1 MNKKIGILLSISLL
15 ATAATTATI
24 AAIAAKGKFKKQQ
37 ELKQNIEKSKA
48 ELNKAKSI
56 LEKLLKSD
64 YAKNVNKLEESKILD
79 NAKLNENSSLQEIK
93 NKTKQVKEAINS
105 LTQKI
110 LERKQNEQ
118 QNQNDKKTLDK
129 LRLDFANVKE
139 ELQALINSKDGKSV
153 DTTKAT
159 EVLKN
164 TKITNSSAAFQVLQ
178 AVQTIKKATKE
189 LQEAIKFKKQQEF
202 NEFNKIKQ
210 ELTDYIANDL
220 NDLKYKDIKAKAEKS
235 IEKVSDIN
243 INSSFISDI
252 QQATK
257 LLIDAKKQAI
267 SEVEKINK
275 SSELDKY
282 KIAKNKLELL
292 IKTEDAQMIKSA
304 NEKAKKIL
312 AENTTKDTTLSSEEF
327 KTRRINLENAL
338 DELKEAIKNEKNI
351 QKQEFEAKKQ
361 ELKTLLESEWS
372 KDIDKK
378 NETTVWNN
386 AKIDDSDSIKEIKE
400 ATKEVQGAIDSLI
413 QKMDEKNK
421 LNPLYAKEKF
431 EKIQKQL
438 QDLIN
443 SEDAKFIDT
452 NKASEKLKNTKI
464 TSTSSIDEINQAIKT
479 LKDAIVELKNAINGA
494 KEDSIKEFDK
504 VKKDLEVL
512 VGSEDAK
519 PIEKRT
525 EIGILANTYILERDT
540 IKQIKE
546 KTEAIKKAISS
557 LNKKIANVKAL
568 KNELQKFNDI
578 KAALE
583 QLIKTDD
590 AKEVGT
596 ENASKALNNNKVNE
610 NSTLEE
616 ITKATKAL
624 EDAKSK
630 LDQEIK
636 TKKETE
642 FNNLTVEKG
651 KLNELIAK
659 STDASAKAIEEAKK
673 VLTEVEKLNN
683 SSPINLLKNAV
694 IKTKDAIE
702 KLSNNVAQEKDK
714 KAKLAEFNS
723 IKTQLEELIAKD
735 DAIQAGVNEAKKA
748 LQDNKADENSTLEE
762 ITNATKALQEAKA
775 ALELK
780 ISKAQEKAKQEFDTK
795 KEQLKTLIGL
805 SDANNVDKSNELN
818 VLTNTSISKTDSIK
832 EIKQKTSTIEEAIK
846 TLNKKVQDKKNEK
859 IQEFEKAKES
869 LKKLVKEEDAKE
881 VGIDSANEA
890 LKTKVDEKLTIEE
903 IKNAILKISNEET
916 KLKSSIESAKQQAKE
931 TFNSKKQ
938 ELKSLLDSTT
948 SEVDKKAEEEKYNKT
963 TIDNDSTIK
972 QIKQKTSDIENAIS
986 TLKEKIAKA
995 KGDKAVELQKFNLV
1009 KQQLEELIAKED
1021 AKEVGTSKAE
1031 EALKVNVADENST
1044 LDAISKATK
1053 ALEDVKAE
1061 LTQNITDAKDNATK
1075 TFNDKKDE
1083 LKKLLESSDVKI
1095 VDNKKESDV
1104 LNGNSVD
1111 SNTPIKEIKAK
1122 TEKITEAINSLTT
1135 SINNKKDDEF
1145 NKYNAIKTSLENL
1158 IKEEDAVQVGIAD
1171 VQKTLSENDVDKT
1184 ATIEKIQHSTE
1195 ALTHVKEELQRLID
1209 NTKKQLTKEFENK
1222 KSELEKLI
1230 SLADANNVDKK
1241 DELSIFGN
1249 INITNSD
1256 SIKQIKEKITK
1267 IQNALKSLTDKISKQ
1282 KEQELEKYNTTKTA
1296 LEQLIKDEDAKEVDT
1311 TEATTALTK
1320 TKADKNSTLEEI
1332 ANATKALEDAKSK
1345 LDQEIKTKK
1354 EAEFNNLTNAKTELS
1369 NLITS
1374 SSNQAPDEAI
1384 SDAQKTLDEINKL
1397 NLTNVSTIKSMK
1409 DATQKIKDANEALK
1423 QAIEKL
1429 EAEKT
1434 EKLQKFNE
1442 AKNALENLVKEEDAI
1457 QTGVEAA
1464 KKALDDNNKINK
1476 NSTLE
1481 EITSATKAL
1490 EDAKSKLDQEI
1501 KAKKEAEFNN
1511 LTNAKTELSDLITK
1525 QAPAEAISNAKKVLE
1540 EINGLSLSNDS
1551 SIKSLKDATQKIKD
1565 AETQLTKEIEKL
1577 KAEKTEKLQKF
1588 NEAKTALENLVKEED
1603 AIQTGVEA
1611 AKKVLEDNNA
1621 NENSTLDEIT
1631 KATKALEDAKSKLDQ
1646 EIKTKKEAEFNNLT
1660 NAKTELSNLIA
1671 SNNKQAPADAI
1682 SAAQKTLDEI
1692 NKLNLTN
1699 VSTIKSLK
1707 DATQKIKDANEA
1719 LKQAIEKLEAEKTE
1733 KLQKFNEAK
1742 KALEDLIKDEDAK
1755 EVGTNDAQKLLEDN
1769 NKINKNSSIDEI
1781 TNATKALDEAKSKLG
1796 QKIKAKKQELMA
1808 SLKEKNEKLDTLL
1821 KTENLDD
1828 LMVISKRP
1836 DDLNADEIK
1845 NKLEKARKLSQEARD
1860 LSENSKITDINQKIQ
1875 KIDEF
1880 VGKLESWIKVMEE
1893 EKKPIAHRIKF
1904 RIENLKQI
1912 KANEFYSV
1920 FLDKFK
1926 RVLEKPIFNNPS
1938 WTKKLSD
1945 LKKADEDSDN
1955 LWKLCQLF
1963 SQYKNDTNLSPALQK
1978 KLAKEFEKILA
1989 KETIPSDSEITE
2001 LENKL
2006 KKIVEEDPTTEFS
2019 NLQNETK
2026 DTKKLIENLVPE
2038 SAKELD
2044 GFKKLQSWINNALKL
2059 IEEGYNSALQK
2070 EDLDALKVETSKI
2083 NNLNELIKLFYTYW
2097 KQFNYLISDK
2107 HDQREVFK
2115 RGIKDADEA
2124 INALGQINLNQDL
2137 GNDKLM
2143 KEKIKEIENEL
2154 ATAQSLTESHF
2165 KH

>member
-79 NAKLNENSSLQEIK
+79 NAKIDENSSLQDIK

-110 LERKQNEQ
+110 LERKQKEQ

-129 LRLDFANVKE
+129 LRLDFANAKE

-153 DTTKAT
+153 DTTKAA

-220 NDLKYKDIKAKAEKS
+220 KDLKYKDIKAKAEKS

-267 SEVEKINK
+267 SEAEKINK

-338 DELKEAIKNEKNI
+338 NELKEAIKNEKNI
-351 QKQEFEAKKQ
+351 QKQEFEVKKQ

-386 AKIDDSDSIKEIKE
+386 AKVDDSDSIKEIKE

-452 NKASEKLKNTKI
+452 NKASETLKNTKI

-494 KEDSIKEFDK
+494 KEDSIREFDK

-519 PIEKRT
+519 SIEKRT

-557 LNKKIANVKAL
+557 LNKKIEDVKAL

-636 TKKETE
+636 AKKETE

-659 STDASAKAIEEAKK
+659 STDASAKALEEAKK
-673 VLTEVEKLNN
+673 VLAEVEKLNN

-702 KLSNNVAQEKDK
+702 KLNNNVAQEKDK
-714 KAKLAEFNS
+714 KAKLVEFNS

-762 ITNATKALQEAKA
+762 ITKATKALQEAKA

-780 ISKAQEKAKQEFDTK
+780 ISKAQEKAKQEFETK
-795 KEQLKTLIGL
+795 KEQLKTLIGS
-805 SDANNVDKSNELN
+805 SDANNVDKDNELN

-869 LKKLVKEEDAKE
+869 LEKLVKEEDAKE

-916 KLKSSIESAKQQAKE
+916 KLKISIESAKHQAKE
-931 TFNSKKQ
+931 TFDSKKQ

-972 QIKQKTSDIENAIS
+972 QIKQKTSDIENAIT
-986 TLKEKIAKA
+986 TLKEKIAKV
-995 KGDKAVELQKFNLV
+995 KGDKAVELQKFDLV

-1031 EALKVNVADENST
+1031 EALKVNVVDKNST

-1053 ALEDVKAE
+1053 ALEDAKSE
-1061 LTQNITDAKDNATK
+1061 LTQNIIDTKNNATK

-1083 LKKLLESSDVKI
+1083 LKTLLNTSDAKS

-1104 LNGNSVD
+1104 LKDNSID

-1135 SINNKKDDEF
+1135 SIKNKKDEEF
-1145 NKYNAIKTSLENL
+1145 NKYNDIKTSLENL
-1158 IKEEDAVQVGIAD
+1158 IKEEDAVQVGIDD
-1171 VQKTLSENDVDKT
+1171 VQKTLSENNVDKT

-1195 ALTHVKEELQRLID
+1195 ALTHAKEELQKLID
-1209 NTKKQLTKEFENK
+1209 TTKKQLTSDFETK

-1230 SLADANNVDKK
+1230 SLPDANNVDKNN
-1241 DELSIFGN
+1241 ELSIFGN
-1249 INITNSD
+1249 TNITNSD

-1267 IQNALKSLTDKISKQ
+1267 IKDALESLTNKISKQ
-1282 KEQELEKYNTTKTA
+1282 KEQELEKYNTTKKA
-1296 LEQLIKDEDAKEVDT
+1296 LEDLIKDEDAKEVDT
-1311 TEATTALTK
+1311 TEATVALTK
-1320 TKADKNSTLEEI
+1320 NKADKNSTLEEI
-1332 ANATKALEDAKSK
+1332 TNATKALEDAKSK
-1345 LDQEIKTKK
+1345 LE
-1354 EAEFNNLTNAKTELS
+1354 
-1369 NLITS
+1369 
-1374 SSNQAPDEAI
+1374 
-1384 SDAQKTLDEINKL
+1384 QK
-1397 NLTNVSTIKSMK
+1397 
-1409 DATQKIKDANEALK
+1409 
-1423 QAIEKL
+1423 
-1429 EAEKT
+1429 
-1434 EKLQKFNE
+1434 
-1442 AKNALENLVKEEDAI
+1442 
-1457 QTGVEAA
+1457 
-1464 KKALDDNNKINK
+1464 
-1476 NSTLE
+1476 
-1481 EITSATKAL
+1481 
-1490 EDAKSKLDQEI
+1490 I
-1501 KAKKEAEFNN
+1501 KAKKEAEFN
-1511 LTNAKTELSDLITK
+1511 
-1525 QAPAEAISNAKKVLE
+1525 
-1540 EINGLSLSNDS
+1540 
-1551 SIKSLKDATQKIKD
+1551 
-1565 AETQLTKEIEKL
+1565 
-1577 KAEKTEKLQKF
+1577 
-1588 NEAKTALENLVKEED
+1588 
-1603 AIQTGVEA
+1603 
-1611 AKKVLEDNNA
+1611 
-1621 NENSTLDEIT
+1621 
-1631 KATKALEDAKSKLDQ
+1631 
-1646 EIKTKKEAEFNNLT
+1646 
-1660 NAKTELSNLIA
+1660 
-1671 SNNKQAPADAI
+1671 
-1682 SAAQKTLDEI
+1682 
-1692 NKLNLTN
+1692 
-1699 VSTIKSLK
+1699 
-1707 DATQKIKDANEA
+1707 
-1719 LKQAIEKLEAEKTE
+1719 
-1733 KLQKFNEAK
+1733 
-1742 KALEDLIKDEDAK
+1742 
-1755 EVGTNDAQKLLEDN
+1755 
-1769 NKINKNSSIDEI
+1769 
-1781 TNATKALDEAKSKLG
+1781 
-1796 QKIKAKKQELMA
+1796 
-1808 SLKEKNEKLDTLL
+1808 
-1821 KTENLDD
+1821 
-1828 LMVISKRP
+1828 
-1836 DDLNADEIK
+1836 
-1845 NKLEKARKLSQEARD
+1845 
-1860 LSENSKITDINQKIQ
+1860 
-1875 KIDEF
+1875 
-1880 VGKLESWIKVMEE
+1880 
-1893 EKKPIAHRIKF
+1893 
-1904 RIENLKQI
+1904 
-1912 KANEFYSV
+1912 
-1920 FLDKFK
+1920 
-1926 RVLEKPIFNNPS
+1926 
-1938 WTKKLSD
+1938 
-1945 LKKADEDSDN
+1945 
-1955 LWKLCQLF
+1955 
-1963 SQYKNDTNLSPALQK
+1963 
-1978 KLAKEFEKILA
+1978 
-1989 KETIPSDSEITE
+1989 
-2001 LENKL
+2001 
-2006 KKIVEEDPTTEFS
+2006 
-2019 NLQNETK
+2019 
-2026 DTKKLIENLVPE
+2026 
-2038 SAKELD
+2038 
-2044 GFKKLQSWINNALKL
+2044 
-2059 IEEGYNSALQK
+2059 
-2070 EDLDALKVETSKI
+2070 
-2083 NNLNELIKLFYTYW
+2083 
-2097 KQFNYLISDK
+2097 
-2107 HDQREVFK
+2107 
-2115 RGIKDADEA
+2115 
-2124 INALGQINLNQDL
+2124 
-2137 GNDKLM
+2137 
-2143 KEKIKEIENEL
+2143 
-2154 ATAQSLTESHF
+2154 
-2165 KH
+2165 

>member
-24 AAIAAKGKFKKQQ
+24 AAIAAKGEFKKQQ

-56 LEKLLKSD
+56 LDKLLKSD

-79 NAKLNENSSLQEIK
+79 NAKIDENSSLQDIK

-110 LERKQNEQ
+110 LERKQKEQ

-129 LRLDFANVKE
+129 LRLDFANAKE
-139 ELQALINSKDGKSV
+139 ELQALINSKDGKLV
-153 DTTKAT
+153 DTTKAA

-164 TKITNSSAAFQVLQ
+164 TKITNSSATFQVLQ

-220 NDLKYKDIKAKAEKS
+220 KDLKYKDIKAKAQKS

-267 SEVEKINK
+267 IEVEKINK

-282 KIAKNKLELL
+282 NIVKSKLEQL

-338 DELKEAIKNEKNI
+338 EELKEAIKNEKNI

-361 ELKTLLESEWS
+361 ELKTLLESKWS

-378 NETTVWNN
+378 NETTVFNN

-421 LNPLYAKEKF
+421 LNPSYAKEKF
-431 EKIQKQL
+431 EKTQKQL

-452 NKASEKLKNTKI
+452 NKASETLKNTKI

-546 KTEAIKKAISS
+546 KTEAIKKAILS

-578 KAALE
+578 KVALE

-596 ENASKALNNNKVNE
+596 EEASKALDNNKVNE

-636 TKKETE
+636 AKKETE

-702 KLSNNVAQEKDK
+702 KLNNNVAQEKDK
-714 KAKLAEFNS
+714 KAKLVEFSS

-735 DAIQAGVNEAKKA
+735 DAIQAGVKEAKKA
-748 LQDNKADENSTLEE
+748 LQDNKADENSAVEE
-762 ITNATKALQEAKA
+762 ITKAIKALQEAKV
-775 ALELK
+775 ALEQK
-780 ISKAQEKAKQEFDTK
+780 ISNAQEKAKQEFDTK
-795 KEQLKTLIGL
+795 KEQLKTLIGS
-805 SDANNVDKSNELN
+805 SDANNISDKTNELN
-818 VLTNTSISKTDSIK
+818 VLTNTSISKTNSIK
-832 EIKQKTSTIEEAIK
+832 EIKQKTSTIEDAIK

-890 LKTKVDEKLTIEE
+890 LKTEVDEKLTIEE
-903 IKNAILKISNEET
+903 IKNAISKISSEET

-931 TFNSKKQ
+931 TFDSKKQ
-938 ELKSLLDSTT
+938 ELKSLLDSAT
-948 SEVDKKAEEEKYNKT
+948 SEVDKKVEEEKYNKT

-972 QIKQKTSDIENAIS
+972 QIKQKTSDIEKAIT
-986 TLKEKIAKA
+986 TLKEKIAKV
-995 KGDKAVELQKFNLV
+995 KGDKAVELQKFNIV
-1009 KQQLEELIAKED
+1009 KQQLEELIAKDD

-1031 EALKVNVADENST
+1031 EALKINVVDENST
-1044 LDAISKATK
+1044 LDAILKATK
-1053 ALEDVKAE
+1053 ALEGVKTE
-1061 LTQNITDAKDNATK
+1061 LTQNITDAKNNATK

-1083 LKKLLESSDVKI
+1083 LKKLLELSDAKS

-1104 LNGNSVD
+1104 LKDNSID
-1111 SNTPIKEIKAK
+1111 SNTPIKEIKTK

-1135 SINNKKDDEF
+1135 SIKNKKDEEF
-1145 NKYNAIKTSLENL
+1145 NKYNDIKTSLENL

-1171 VQKTLSENDVDKT
+1171 AQKTLSENNVDKT

-1195 ALTHVKEELQRLID
+1195 ALTHAKEELQKLID
-1209 NTKKQLTKEFENK
+1209 NTKKQLTNEFETK
-1222 KSELEKLI
+1222 KSELQKLI
-1230 SLADANNVDKK
+1230 SLPDANNVDKNN
-1241 DELSIFGN
+1241 ELNIFGN
-1249 INITNSD
+1249 TNITNSD
-1256 SIKQIKEKITK
+1256 SIKQIKEKIAK
-1267 IQNALKSLTDKISKQ
+1267 IQNALESLTNKISKQ

-1296 LEQLIKDEDAKEVDT
+1296 LEQLINTDDAKEVDT
-1311 TEATTALTK
+1311 TEATAALTK
-1320 TKADKNSTLEEI
+1320 NKADKNSTLEEI
-1332 ANATKALEDAKSK
+1332 TNATKALEAAKSK
-1345 LDQEIKTKK
+1345 LEQEIKAKK
-1354 EAEFNNLTNAKTELS
+1354 EAEFNNLTKAKTELS
-1369 NLITS
+1369 NLITK
-1374 SSNQAPDEAI
+1374 QAPAEEI
-1384 SDAQKTLDEINKL
+1384 SKAKKVLEEINNLSL
-1397 NLTNVSTIKSMK
+1397 NNDSPIKSLK
-1409 DATQKIKDANEALK
+1409 DATQKINAANEALK

-1442 AKNALENLVKEEDAI
+1442 AKNALESLIKED
-1457 QTGVEAA
+1457 
-1464 KKALDDNNKINK
+1464 
-1476 NSTLE
+1476 
-1481 EITSATKAL
+1481 
-1490 EDAKSKLDQEI
+1490 
-1501 KAKKEAEFNN
+1501 
-1511 LTNAKTELSDLITK
+1511 
-1525 QAPAEAISNAKKVLE
+1525 
-1540 EINGLSLSNDS
+1540 
-1551 SIKSLKDATQKIKD
+1551 
-1565 AETQLTKEIEKL
+1565 
-1577 KAEKTEKLQKF
+1577 
-1588 NEAKTALENLVKEED
+1588 D

-1621 NENSTLDEIT
+1621 NENSSIDEIT
-1631 KATKALEDAKSKLDQ
+1631 NATKALEDAKSKLDR
-1646 EIKTKKEAEFNNLT
+1646 E
-1660 NAKTELSNLIA
+1660 
-1671 SNNKQAPADAI
+1671 
-1682 SAAQKTLDEI
+1682 
-1692 NKLNLTN
+1692 
-1699 VSTIKSLK
+1699 
-1707 DATQKIKDANEA
+1707 
-1719 LKQAIEKLEAEKTE
+1719 
-1733 KLQKFNEAK
+1733 
-1742 KALEDLIKDEDAK
+1742 
-1755 EVGTNDAQKLLEDN
+1755 
-1769 NKINKNSSIDEI
+1769 
-1781 TNATKALDEAKSKLG
+1781 
-1796 QKIKAKKQELMA
+1796 IKAKKQELMA
-1808 SLKEKNEKLDTLL
+1808 NLKEKNEKLDTLL

-1836 DDLNADEIK
+1836 DNLSADEMK
-1845 NKLEKARKLSQEARD
+1845 NKLEEARKLLQEAKD

-1880 VGKLESWIKVMEE
+1880 VGKLDSWIKVMEE
-1893 EKKPIAHRIKF
+1893 EKKPIAYRIKF

-1912 KANEFYSV
+1912 KANEFYRV

-1926 RVLEKPIFNNPS
+1926 KTLENPIFNNPS

-1963 SQYKNDTNLSPALQK
+1963 SQYKNDTNLSSALQK
-1978 KLAKEFEKILA
+1978 KLAKEFEKILD

-2006 KKIVEEDPTTEFS
+2006 KKIVEEDPTTVFS
-2019 NLQNETK
+2019 NLKNETK
-2026 DTKKLIENLVPE
+2026 NTKELIENLVPE

-2044 GFKKLQSWINNALKL
+2044 GFKNLQSWINAALGI
-2059 IEEGYNSALQK
+2059 IEAGYNLALQ
-2070 EDLDALKVETSKI
+2070 EENLDSLKTETSKI
-2083 NNLNELIKLFYTYW
+2083 KNLNELIKLFYTYW
-2097 KQFNYLISDK
+2097 KPFENLSSSGEYTPEQ
-2107 HDQREVFK
+2107 VFK
-2115 RGIKDADEA
+2115 IGIKHAKEA

-2143 KEKIKEIENEL
+2143 KEKIRDIEEKL

-2165 KH
+2165 KR

>member
-56 LEKLLKSD
+56 LDKLLKSD

-79 NAKLNENSSLQEIK
+79 NAKIDENSSLQDIK

-110 LERKQNEQ
+110 LERKQKEQ

-129 LRLDFANVKE
+129 LRLDFANAKE

-164 TKITNSSAAFQVLQ
+164 TKITNSSATFQVLQ

-220 NDLKYKDIKAKAEKS
+220 KDLKYKDIKAKAQKS

-267 SEVEKINK
+267 IEVEKINK

-282 KIAKNKLELL
+282 NIVKSKLEQL

-338 DELKEAIKNEKNI
+338 EELKEAIKNEKNI

-361 ELKTLLESEWS
+361 ELKTLLESKWS

-378 NETTVWNN
+378 NETTVFNN

-421 LNPLYAKEKF
+421 LNPSYAKEKF
-431 EKIQKQL
+431 EKTQKQL

-452 NKASEKLKNTKI
+452 NKASETLKNTKI

-546 KTEAIKKAISS
+546 KTEAIKKAILS

-578 KAALE
+578 KVALE

-596 ENASKALNNNKVNE
+596 EEASKALDNNKVNE

-636 TKKETE
+636 AKKETE

-702 KLSNNVAQEKDK
+702 KLNNNVAQEKDK
-714 KAKLAEFNS
+714 KAKLVEFSS

-735 DAIQAGVNEAKKA
+735 DAIQAGVKEAKKA
-748 LQDNKADENSTLEE
+748 LQDNKADENSAVEE
-762 ITNATKALQEAKA
+762 ITKAIKALQEAKV
-775 ALELK
+775 ALEQK
-780 ISKAQEKAKQEFDTK
+780 ISNAQEKAKQEFDTK
-795 KEQLKTLIGL
+795 KEQLKTLIGS
-805 SDANNVDKSNELN
+805 SDANNISDKTNELN

-832 EIKQKTSTIEEAIK
+832 EIKQKTSTIEDAIK

-890 LKTKVDEKLTIEE
+890 LKTEVDEKLTIEE
-903 IKNAILKISNEET
+903 IKNAISKISSEET

-931 TFNSKKQ
+931 TFDSKKQ
-938 ELKSLLDSTT
+938 ELKSLLDSAT
-948 SEVDKKAEEEKYNKT
+948 SEVDKKVEEEKYNKT

-972 QIKQKTSDIENAIS
+972 QIKQKTSDIEKAIT
-986 TLKEKIAKA
+986 TLKEKIAKV

-1031 EALKVNVADENST
+1031 EALKNTVVDKNST
-1044 LDAISKATK
+1044 IDAISKATK
-1053 ALEDVKAE
+1053 ALEGVKTE
-1061 LTQNITDAKDNATK
+1061 LTQNIIDAKNNATK

-1083 LKKLLESSDVKI
+1083 LKKLLELSDAKS

-1104 LNGNSVD
+1104 LKDNSID
-1111 SNTPIKEIKAK
+1111 SNTPIKEIKTK

-1135 SINNKKDDEF
+1135 SIKNKKDEEF
-1145 NKYNAIKTSLENL
+1145 NKYNDIKTSLENL

-1171 VQKTLSENDVDKT
+1171 VQKTLSENNVDKT
-1184 ATIEKIQHSTE
+1184 TTIEKIQHSTE
-1195 ALTHVKEELQRLID
+1195 ALTHAKEELQKLID
-1209 NTKKQLTKEFENK
+1209 NTKKQLTNEFETK

-1230 SLADANNVDKK
+1230 SLPDANNVDKK

-1249 INITNSD
+1249 TSITNSD
-1256 SIKQIKEKITK
+1256 SIKQIKEKIVK
-1267 IQNALKSLTDKISKQ
+1267 IQNALESLTNKISKQ

-1296 LEQLIKDEDAKEVDT
+1296 LEQLINTDDAKEVDT
-1311 TEATTALTK
+1311 TEATAALTK
-1320 TKADKNSTLEEI
+1320 NSADKNSTLEEI
-1332 ANATKALEDAKSK
+1332 TKATKALGDAKSK

-1354 EAEFNNLTNAKTELS
+1354 EAEFNNLTKAKTELS
-1369 NLITS
+1369 N
-1374 SSNQAPDEAI
+1374 
-1384 SDAQKTLDEINKL
+1384 
-1397 NLTNVSTIKSMK
+1397 
-1409 DATQKIKDANEALK
+1409 
-1423 QAIEKL
+1423 
-1429 EAEKT
+1429 
-1434 EKLQKFNE
+1434 
-1442 AKNALENLVKEEDAI
+1442 
-1457 QTGVEAA
+1457 
-1464 KKALDDNNKINK
+1464 
-1476 NSTLE
+1476 
-1481 EITSATKAL
+1481 
-1490 EDAKSKLDQEI
+1490 
-1501 KAKKEAEFNN
+1501 
-1511 LTNAKTELSDLITK
+1511 LITK

-1551 SIKSLKDATQKIKD
+1551 SIKSLKDATQKINAANEALKQ
-1565 AETQLTKEIEKL
+1565 AIEKL
-1577 KAEKTEKLQKF
+1577 EAEKTKELQKF
-1588 NEAKTALENLVKEED
+1588 NEAKNALENLVKEED
-1603 AIQTGVEA
+1603 AIQTGVDV
-1611 AKKVLEDNNA
+1611 AKKALEDNNA
-1621 NENSTLDEIT
+1621 NENSTLEEIT
-1631 KATKALEDAKSKLDQ
+1631 SATKALGDAKSKLDQ

-1660 NAKTELSNLIA
+1660 DAKTELSNLIK

-1682 SAAQKTLDEI
+1682 SDAQKTLDKI
-1692 NKLNLTN
+1692 DKLNLTN

-1707 DATQKIKDANEA
+1707 DATQKIKDAETQLTA
-1719 LKQAIEKLEAEKTE
+1719 EIEKTE
-1733 KLQKFNEAK
+1733 KLKEFGEARK
-1742 KALEDLIKDEDAK
+1742 SLRELIKDDDAKEVETSKAKEALKTNKVDENSSIEEIIKATKALEDAKFELNQEIRVQKDRLMDKLNAK
-1755 EVGTNDAQKLLEDN
+1755 NKKLE
-1769 NKINKNSSIDEI
+1769 
-1781 TNATKALDEAKSKLG
+1781 ALL
-1796 QKIKAKKQELMA
+1796 
-1808 SLKEKNEKLDTLL
+1808 N
-1821 KTENLDD
+1821 TENLDD
-1828 LMVISKRP
+1828 LMSIEGLDGLS
-1836 DDLNADEIK
+1836 ADEIK
-1845 NKLEKARKLSQEARD
+1845 NKLEDAKKLLQEAKG
-1860 LSENSKITDINQKIQ
+1860 LSENSKITNIKQKIQ

-1880 VGKLESWIKVMEE
+1880 VGKLESWISNMLK
-1893 EKKPIAHRIKF
+1893 IKGGLVSVINSN
-1904 RIENLKQI
+1904 IEQLK
-1912 KANEFYSV
+1912 
-1920 FLDKFK
+1920 KFK
-1926 RVLEKPIFNNPS
+1926 AKKFNNNFISKLNEKLNSNIFNNLS
-1938 WTKKLSD
+1938 RNMKLAD
-1945 LKKADEDSDN
+1945 LKKIEEDSVN
-1955 LWKLCQLF
+1955 LLRLVKLQEK
-1963 SQYKNDTNLSPALQK
+1963 YENDDKLSPSLQK
-1978 KLAKEFEKILA
+1978 KLVKEFEKILD

-2006 KKIVEEDPTTEFS
+2006 EKIIEEDPTTPFTTAFS
-2019 NLQNETK
+2019 NLQKETK
-2026 DTKKLIENLVPE
+2026 NTKELIENLVPQSVKE
-2038 SAKELD
+2038 ELD
-2044 GFKKLQSWINNALKL
+2044 GFKKLQSCINDALKM
-2059 IEEGYNSALQK
+2059 IGDGYNSALQK

-2097 KQFNYLISDK
+2097 EQFKYLISDK

-2143 KEKIKEIENEL
+2143 KEKIKDIEEKL
-2154 ATAQSLTESHF
+2154 ATAQSLTKDHF
-2165 KH
+2165 KR

>member
-79 NAKLNENSSLQEIK
+79 NAKIDENSSLQDIK

-110 LERKQNEQ
+110 LERKQKEQ

-129 LRLDFANVKE
+129 LRLDFANAKE

-153 DTTKAT
+153 DTTKAA

-202 NEFNKIKQ
+202 NEFNKAKQ
-210 ELTDYIANDL
+210 ELANYIANDL

-378 NETTVWNN
+378 NETAVWNN

-452 NKASEKLKNTKI
+452 NKASETLKNTKI

-479 LKDAIVELKNAINGA
+479 LKDTIVELKNAINGA

-519 PIEKRT
+519 SIEKRT

-557 LNKKIANVKAL
+557 LNKKIEDAKAL

-578 KAALE
+578 KVALE

-596 ENASKALNNNKVNE
+596 EDASKALNNNKANE

-636 TKKETE
+636 AKKEAE
-642 FNNLTVEKG
+642 FNDLTVEKG

-659 STDASAKAIEEAKK
+659 STDASAKALEEAKN
-673 VLTEVEKLNN
+673 VLAEVEKLNN

-702 KLSNNVAQEKDK
+702 KLNNNVAQEKDK

-762 ITNATKALQEAKA
+762 ITKATKALQEAKA

-780 ISKAQEKAKQEFDTK
+780 ISKAQEKAKQEFETK
-795 KEQLKTLIGL
+795 KEQLKTLIGS
-805 SDANNVDKSNELN
+805 SDANNVDKDNELN

-832 EIKQKTSTIEEAIK
+832 EIKQKTSTIDEAIK
-846 TLNKKVQDKKNEK
+846 SLNKKVQDKKNEK

-1053 ALEDVKAE
+1053 ALEGAKSE
-1061 LTQNITDAKDNATK
+1061 LTQNIIDTKNKETK
-1075 TFNDKKDE
+1075 TFNEKKDE
-1083 LKKLLESSDVKI
+1083 LNKLLDTSDAKS

-1104 LNGNSVD
+1104 LKDNSID

-1135 SINNKKDDEF
+1135 SIKNKKDEEF
-1145 NKYNAIKTSLENL
+1145 NKYNDIKTSLENL

-1171 VQKTLSENDVDKT
+1171 VQKTLSENNVDKT

-1195 ALTHVKEELQRLID
+1195 ALTHAKEELQKLID
-1209 NTKKQLTKEFENK
+1209 TTKKQLTKEFETK

-1230 SLADANNVDKK
+1230 SLPDANNVDKK

-1249 INITNSD
+1249 TNITNSD

-1267 IQNALKSLTDKISKQ
+1267 IQNALESLTNKISKQ

-1296 LEQLIKDEDAKEVDT
+1296 LEQLIKDEDAKEVGT
-1311 TEATTALTK
+1311 TDANAAITK
-1320 TKADKNSTLEEI
+1320 NKADKNSTLEEI
-1332 ANATKALEDAKSK
+1332 TNATKALEDAKSK

-1369 NLITS
+1369 NLIT
-1374 SSNQAPDEAI
+1374 
-1384 SDAQKTLDEINKL
+1384 
-1397 NLTNVSTIKSMK
+1397 
-1409 DATQKIKDANEALK
+1409 
-1423 QAIEKL
+1423 
-1429 EAEKT
+1429 
-1434 EKLQKFNE
+1434 
-1442 AKNALENLVKEEDAI
+1442 
-1457 QTGVEAA
+1457 
-1464 KKALDDNNKINK
+1464 
-1476 NSTLE
+1476 
-1481 EITSATKAL
+1481 
-1490 EDAKSKLDQEI
+1490 
-1501 KAKKEAEFNN
+1501 
-1511 LTNAKTELSDLITK
+1511 K
-1525 QAPAEAISNAKKVLE
+1525 QAPAEAISKAKKVLE
-1540 EINGLSLSNDS
+1540 EINGLNLSNDS

-1565 AETQLTKEIEKL
+1565 AETQLTAEI
-1577 KAEKTEKLQKF
+1577 EKTEKLKEF
-1588 NEAKTALENLVKEED
+1588 DEARKSLRELIKDDDAKEVETSKAKEALKTNKAD
-1603 AIQTGVEA
+1603 
-1611 AKKVLEDNNA
+1611 
-1621 NENSTLDEIT
+1621 ENSSIEEII
-1631 KATKALEDAKSKLDQ
+1631 KATKALEDAKFELNQ
-1646 EIKTKKEAEFNNLT
+1646 EIRVQKDRLMDKL
-1660 NAKTELSNLIA
+1660 NAK
-1671 SNNKQAPADAI
+1671 NK
-1682 SAAQKTLDEI
+1682 
-1692 NKLNLTN
+1692 
-1699 VSTIKSLK
+1699 
-1707 DATQKIKDANEA
+1707 
-1719 LKQAIEKLEAEKTE
+1719 KLEA
-1733 KLQKFNEAK
+1733 
-1742 KALEDLIKDEDAK
+1742 
-1755 EVGTNDAQKLLEDN
+1755 LLN
-1769 NKINKNSSIDEI
+1769 
-1781 TNATKALDEAKSKLG
+1781 
-1796 QKIKAKKQELMA
+1796 
-1808 SLKEKNEKLDTLL
+1808 
-1821 KTENLDD
+1821 TENLDD
-1828 LMVISKRP
+1828 LMSIEKLIGLS
-1836 DDLNADEIK
+1836 ADKIK
-1845 NKLEKARKLSQEARD
+1845 NKLEDAKKLLQEAKG
-1860 LSENSKITDINQKIQ
+1860 LSENSKITNIKQKIQ
-1875 KIDEF
+1875 KIDEYVRQF
-1880 VGKLESWIKVMEE
+1880 EPWISNMLK
-1893 EKKPIAHRIKF
+1893 IKGGLVSVINSN
-1904 RIENLKQI
+1904 IEQLK
-1912 KANEFYSV
+1912 
-1920 FLDKFK
+1920 KFK
-1926 RVLEKPIFNNPS
+1926 AKKFNNNFISKLNEKLNSNIFNNLS
-1938 WTKKLSD
+1938 RNMKLAD
-1945 LKKADEDSDN
+1945 LKKIEEDSVN
-1955 LWKLCQLF
+1955 LLRLVKLQEK
-1963 SQYKNDTNLSPALQK
+1963 YENDDKLSPSLQK
-1978 KLAKEFEKILA
+1978 KLVKEFEKILD

-2006 KKIVEEDPTTEFS
+2006 EKIIEEDPTTPFTREFS
-2019 NLQNETK
+2019 NLKNETK
-2026 DTKKLIENLVPE
+2026 DKKEFIENQVPQ
-2038 SAKELD
+2038 SAKELAE
-2044 GFKKLQSWINNALKL
+2044 FKNLQSWINNALRI
-2059 IEEGYNSALQK
+2059 IEEGYNLALQNN
-2070 EDLDALKVETSKI
+2070 DLDGLKTEKI
-2083 NNLNELIKLFYTYW
+2083 KIENLNKLIKLLYFYL
-2097 KQFNYLISDK
+2097 KNSDEFVFGDYDK
-2107 HDQREVFK
+2107 EQVFTKAIKEARE
-2115 RGIKDADEA
+2115 
-2124 INALGQINLNQDL
+2124 ALNDMASINLNQEI
-2137 GNDKLM
+2137 GNDELM
-2143 KEKIKEIENEL
+2143 NEKTREIENKL
-2154 ATAQSLTESHF
+2154 STALSMMRDHF
-2165 KH
+2165 KKH

>member
-56 LEKLLKSD
+56 LDKLLKSD

-79 NAKLNENSSLQEIK
+79 NAKIDENSSLQDIK

-110 LERKQNEQ
+110 LERKQKEQ

-129 LRLDFANVKE
+129 LRLDFTNAKE

-164 TKITNSSAAFQVLQ
+164 TKITNSSATFQVIQ

-210 ELTDYIANDL
+210 ELIDYIANDL
-220 NDLKYKDIKAKAEKS
+220 KDLKYKDIKAKAQKS

-267 SEVEKINK
+267 IEVEKINK

-282 KIAKNKLELL
+282 NIAKSKLELL

-338 DELKEAIKNEKNI
+338 EELKEAIKNEKNI

-361 ELKTLLESEWS
+361 ELKTLLESKWS

-378 NETTVWNN
+378 NETTVFNN

-421 LNPLYAKEKF
+421 LNPSYAKEKF
-431 EKIQKQL
+431 EKTQKQL

-452 NKASEKLKNTKI
+452 KKASETLKNTKI
-464 TSTSSIDEINQAIKT
+464 ASTSSIDEINQAIKT

-519 PIEKRT
+519 TIEKRT

-557 LNKKIANVKAL
+557 LNKKIANAKAL

-596 ENASKALNNNKVNE
+596 EDASKALNNNKVNE

-636 TKKETE
+636 AKKETE

-659 STDASAKAIEEAKK
+659 STDASAKALEEAKK
-673 VLTEVEKLNN
+673 VLAEVEKLNN

-702 KLSNNVAQEKDK
+702 KLNNNVAQEKDK
-714 KAKLAEFNS
+714 KAKLVEFNS

-735 DAIQAGVNEAKKA
+735 DAIQAGVKEAKKA
-748 LQDNKADENSTLEE
+748 LQDNNADENSTVEE
-762 ITNATKALQEAKA
+762 ITNATNALQEAKA

-780 ISKAQEKAKQEFDTK
+780 ISNAQEKAKQEFDTK
-795 KEQLKTLIGL
+795 KEQLKTLIGS
-805 SDANNVDKSNELN
+805 SDANNISDKTNELN

-832 EIKQKTSTIEEAIK
+832 EIKQKTSTIEDAIK

-890 LKTKVDEKLTIEE
+890 LKTEVDEKLTIEE
-903 IKNAILKISNEET
+903 IKNAISKISSEET

-931 TFNSKKQ
+931 TFDSKKQ
-938 ELKSLLDSTT
+938 ELKSLLDSAT
-948 SEVDKKAEEEKYNKT
+948 SEVDKKVEEEKYNKT

-972 QIKQKTSDIENAIS
+972 QIKQKTSDIEKAIT
-986 TLKEKIAKA
+986 TLKEKIAKV

-1031 EALKVNVADENST
+1031 EALKNTVVDKNST
-1044 LDAISKATK
+1044 IDAISKATK
-1053 ALEDVKAE
+1053 ALEGVKTE
-1061 LTQNITDAKDNATK
+1061 LTQNIIDAKNNATK

-1083 LKKLLESSDVKI
+1083 LKKLLELSDAKS

-1104 LNGNSVD
+1104 LKDNSID
-1111 SNTPIKEIKAK
+1111 SNTPIKEIKTK

-1135 SINNKKDDEF
+1135 SIKNKKDEEF
-1145 NKYNAIKTSLENL
+1145 NKYNDIKTSLENL

-1171 VQKTLSENDVDKT
+1171 VQKTLSENNVDKT
-1184 ATIEKIQHSTE
+1184 TTIEKIQHSTE
-1195 ALTHVKEELQRLID
+1195 ALTHAKEELQKLID
-1209 NTKKQLTKEFENK
+1209 NTKKQLTNEFETK

-1230 SLADANNVDKK
+1230 SLPDANNVDKK

-1249 INITNSD
+1249 TSITNGD
-1256 SIKQIKEKITK
+1256 SIKQIKEKIVK
-1267 IQNALKSLTDKISKQ
+1267 IQNALESLTNKISKQ

-1296 LEQLIKDEDAKEVDT
+1296 LEQLINTDDAKEVDT
-1311 TEATTALTK
+1311 TEATAALTK
-1320 TKADKNSTLEEI
+1320 NSADKNSTLEEI
-1332 ANATKALEDAKSK
+1332 TKATKALGDAKSK

-1354 EAEFNNLTNAKTELS
+1354 EAEFNNLTKAKTELS
-1369 NLITS
+1369 N
-1374 SSNQAPDEAI
+1374 
-1384 SDAQKTLDEINKL
+1384 
-1397 NLTNVSTIKSMK
+1397 
-1409 DATQKIKDANEALK
+1409 
-1423 QAIEKL
+1423 
-1429 EAEKT
+1429 
-1434 EKLQKFNE
+1434 
-1442 AKNALENLVKEEDAI
+1442 
-1457 QTGVEAA
+1457 
-1464 KKALDDNNKINK
+1464 
-1476 NSTLE
+1476 
-1481 EITSATKAL
+1481 
-1490 EDAKSKLDQEI
+1490 
-1501 KAKKEAEFNN
+1501 
-1511 LTNAKTELSDLITK
+1511 LITK

-1551 SIKSLKDATQKIKD
+1551 SIKSLKDATQKI
-1565 AETQLTKEIEKL
+1565 
-1577 KAEKTEKLQKF
+1577 
-1588 NEAKTALENLVKEED
+1588 
-1603 AIQTGVEA
+1603 
-1611 AKKVLEDNNA
+1611 NA
-1621 NENSTLDEIT
+1621 
-1631 KATKALEDAKSKLDQ
+1631 
-1646 EIKTKKEAEFNNLT
+1646 
-1660 NAKTELSNLIA
+1660 
-1671 SNNKQAPADAI
+1671 
-1682 SAAQKTLDEI
+1682 
-1692 NKLNLTN
+1692 
-1699 VSTIKSLK
+1699 
-1707 DATQKIKDANEA
+1707 ANEA
-1719 LKQAIEKLEAEKTE
+1719 LKQAIEKLEAEKTKE
-1733 KLQKFNEAK
+1733 LQKFNEAK

-1755 EVGTNDAQKLLEDN
+1755 EVDTTDANAAITK
-1769 NKINKNSSIDEI
+1769 NKADKNSTLEEI
-1781 TNATKALDEAKSKLG
+1781 TNATKALEDAKSKLEQEIKTQKAAEFNNLTNAKAELSNLITKQAPAEAISKAKKVLEEINSLSLNNDSSIKSLKDAT
-1796 QKIKAKKQELMA
+1796 QKIKDAETQLTAEIEKTEK
-1808 SLKEKNEKLDTLL
+1808 LKEFGEARKSLRELIKDDDAKEVETSKAKEALKTNKVDENSSIEEIIKATKALEDAKFELNQEIRVQKDRLMDKLNAKNKKLEALL
-1821 KTENLDD
+1821 NTENLDD
-1828 LMVISKRP
+1828 LMSIEGLDGLS
-1836 DDLNADEIK
+1836 ADEIK
-1845 NKLEKARKLSQEARD
+1845 NKLEDAKKLLQEAKG
-1860 LSENSKITDINQKIQ
+1860 LSENSKITNIKQKIQ
-1875 KIDEF
+1875 KIDEYVRQF
-1880 VGKLESWIKVMEE
+1880 DPWISNMLK
-1893 EKKPIAHRIKF
+1893 IKGGLVSVINSN
-1904 RIENLKQI
+1904 IEQLK
-1912 KANEFYSV
+1912 
-1920 FLDKFK
+1920 KFK
-1926 RVLEKPIFNNPS
+1926 AKKFNNNFISKLNEKLNSNIFNNLS
-1938 WTKKLSD
+1938 KNMKLAD
-1945 LKKADEDSDN
+1945 LKKIEEDSKNLLRLVKLQEKYENDN
-1955 LWKLCQLF
+1955 KL
-1963 SQYKNDTNLSPALQK
+1963 SSTLQK
-1978 KLAKEFEKILA
+1978 KLVKEFENILD

-2006 KKIVEEDPTTEFS
+2006 KKMIEEDPTTEFTTAFS
-2019 NLQNETK
+2019 NLQKETK
-2026 DTKKLIENLVPE
+2026 DTKKLIEDLVPQ
-2038 SAKELD
+2038 SAKELE
-2044 GFKKLQSWINNALKL
+2044 GFKNLQLWMNNALGI
-2059 IEEGYNSALQK
+2059 IEAGYNSALQ
-2070 EDLDALKVETSKI
+2070 EENLEALKVETSKI
-2083 NNLNELIKLFYTYW
+2083 NNLNKLIRLFYWYW
-2097 KQFNYLISDK
+2097 KQFKKLSSSGKYTEE
-2107 HDQREVFK
+2107 QVFR
-2115 RGIKDADEA
+2115 RGIKDAKDA
-2124 INALGQINLNQDL
+2124 INALAPIDLNKGIGD
-2137 GNDKLM
+2137 DKLM
-2143 KEKIKEIENEL
+2143 NEKAKEIENEL
-2154 ATAQSLTESHF
+2154 SNALSITEDTF
-2165 KH
+2165 K

>member
-79 NAKLNENSSLQEIK
+79 NAKIDENSSLQDIK

-110 LERKQNEQ
+110 LERKQKEQ

-129 LRLDFANVKE
+129 LRLDFANAQE
-139 ELQALINSKDGKSV
+139 ELKALINSRDGKSV
-153 DTTKAT
+153 DTTKAA

-202 NEFNKIKQ
+202 NEFNKAKQ
-210 ELTDYIANDL
+210 ELANYIANDL
-220 NDLKYKDIKAKAEKS
+220 KDLKYKDIKAKAEKS

-378 NETTVWNN
+378 NETAVWNN

-452 NKASEKLKNTKI
+452 NKASETLKNTKI

-479 LKDAIVELKNAINGA
+479 LKDTIVELKNAINGA

-519 PIEKRT
+519 SIEKRT

-557 LNKKIANVKAL
+557 LNSKIENAKAL

-596 ENASKALNNNKVNE
+596 EDASKALNNNKVN
-610 NSTLEE
+610 
-616 ITKATKAL
+616 
-624 EDAKSK
+624 D
-630 LDQEIK
+630 
-636 TKKETE
+636 
-642 FNNLTVEKG
+642 
-651 KLNELIAK
+651 
-659 STDASAKAIEEAKK
+659 
-673 VLTEVEKLNN
+673 
-683 SSPINLLKNAV
+683 
-694 IKTKDAIE
+694 
-702 KLSNNVAQEKDK
+702 
-714 KAKLAEFNS
+714 
-723 IKTQLEELIAKD
+723 
-735 DAIQAGVNEAKKA
+735 
-748 LQDNKADENSTLEE
+748 
-762 ITNATKALQEAKA
+762 
-775 ALELK
+775 
-780 ISKAQEKAKQEFDTK
+780 
-795 KEQLKTLIGL
+795 
-805 SDANNVDKSNELN
+805 
-818 VLTNTSISKTDSIK
+818 
-832 EIKQKTSTIEEAIK
+832 
-846 TLNKKVQDKKNEK
+846 
-859 IQEFEKAKES
+859 
-869 LKKLVKEEDAKE
+869 
-881 VGIDSANEA
+881 
-890 LKTKVDEKLTIEE
+890 
-903 IKNAILKISNEET
+903 
-916 KLKSSIESAKQQAKE
+916 
-931 TFNSKKQ
+931 
-938 ELKSLLDSTT
+938 
-948 SEVDKKAEEEKYNKT
+948 
-963 TIDNDSTIK
+963 
-972 QIKQKTSDIENAIS
+972 
-986 TLKEKIAKA
+986 
-995 KGDKAVELQKFNLV
+995 
-1009 KQQLEELIAKED
+1009 
-1021 AKEVGTSKAE
+1021 
-1031 EALKVNVADENST
+1031 
-1044 LDAISKATK
+1044 
-1053 ALEDVKAE
+1053 
-1061 LTQNITDAKDNATK
+1061 
-1075 TFNDKKDE
+1075 
-1083 LKKLLESSDVKI
+1083 
-1095 VDNKKESDV
+1095 
-1104 LNGNSVD
+1104 
-1111 SNTPIKEIKAK
+1111 
-1122 TEKITEAINSLTT
+1122 
-1135 SINNKKDDEF
+1135 
-1145 NKYNAIKTSLENL
+1145 
-1158 IKEEDAVQVGIAD
+1158 
-1171 VQKTLSENDVDKT
+1171 
-1184 ATIEKIQHSTE
+1184 
-1195 ALTHVKEELQRLID
+1195 
-1209 NTKKQLTKEFENK
+1209 
-1222 KSELEKLI
+1222 
-1230 SLADANNVDKK
+1230 
-1241 DELSIFGN
+1241 
-1249 INITNSD
+1249 
-1256 SIKQIKEKITK
+1256 
-1267 IQNALKSLTDKISKQ
+1267 
-1282 KEQELEKYNTTKTA
+1282 
-1296 LEQLIKDEDAKEVDT
+1296 
-1311 TEATTALTK
+1311 
-1320 TKADKNSTLEEI
+1320 
-1332 ANATKALEDAKSK
+1332 
-1345 LDQEIKTKK
+1345 
-1354 EAEFNNLTNAKTELS
+1354 
-1369 NLITS
+1369 LITS
-1374 SSNQAPDEAI
+1374 SGNQAPADAI

-1409 DATQKIKDANEALK
+1409 DATQKIEAANKALK

-1429 EAEKT
+1429 
-1434 EKLQKFNE
+1434 
-1442 AKNALENLVKEEDAI
+1442 
-1457 QTGVEAA
+1457 
-1464 KKALDDNNKINK
+1464 KA
-1476 NSTLE
+1476 
-1481 EITSATKAL
+1481 
-1490 EDAKSKLDQEI
+1490 
-1501 KAKKEAEFNN
+1501 
-1511 LTNAKTELSDLITK
+1511 
-1525 QAPAEAISNAKKVLE
+1525 
-1540 EINGLSLSNDS
+1540 
-1551 SIKSLKDATQKIKD
+1551 
-1565 AETQLTKEIEKL
+1565 
-1577 KAEKTEKLQKF
+1577 EKLQKF

-1621 NENSTLDEIT
+1621 N
-1631 KATKALEDAKSKLDQ
+1631 
-1646 EIKTKKEAEFNNLT
+1646 
-1660 NAKTELSNLIA
+1660 NLIA

-1755 EVGTNDAQKLLEDN
+1755 EVGTNNAQKLLEDN

-2019 NLQNETK
+2019 NLQNEAK

-2083 NNLNELIKLFYTYW
+2083 NNLNKLIKLFYTYW
-2097 KQFNYLISDK
+2097 KQFNDLISDE
-2107 HDQREVFK
+2107 HDQREVFR

-2124 INALGQINLNQDL
+2124 INALGQINLNQEI
-2137 GNDKLM
+2137 GNDELM
-2143 KEKIKEIENEL
+2143 NEKTKEIENKL

>member
-56 LEKLLKSD
+56 LEKLLNSD

-79 NAKLNENSSLQEIK
+79 NAKIDENSSLQDIK
-93 NKTKQVKEAINS
+93 NKTKQVKEALNS

-110 LERKQNEQ
+110 LERKQKEQ

-129 LRLDFANVKE
+129 LRLDFANAQE
-139 ELQALINSKDGKSV
+139 ELKALINSKDGKSV
-153 DTTKAT
+153 DTTKAV

-164 TKITNSSAAFQVLQ
+164 TKITNSSATFQVLQ

-202 NEFNKIKQ
+202 NEFNKAKQ

-361 ELKTLLESEWS
+361 ELKILLESEWS

-378 NETTVWNN
+378 NETAVWNN

-452 NKASEKLKNTKI
+452 NKASEALKNTKI

-512 VGSEDAK
+512 VGSEDARS
-519 PIEKRT
+519 IEKRT

-557 LNKKIANVKAL
+557 LNKKIEDAKAL

-636 TKKETE
+636 AKKETE

-659 STDASAKAIEEAKK
+659 STDASAKALEEAKN
-673 VLTEVEKLNN
+673 VLAEVEKLNN

-702 KLSNNVAQEKDK
+702 KLNNNVAQEKDK

-762 ITNATKALQEAKA
+762 ITKATKALQEAKA

-869 LKKLVKEEDAKE
+869 LEKLVKEEDAKE

-916 KLKSSIESAKQQAKE
+916 KLKSSIESAKHQAKE
-931 TFNSKKQ
+931 TFDSKKQ

-972 QIKQKTSDIENAIS
+972 QIKQKTSDIENAIT
-986 TLKEKIAKA
+986 TLKEKIAKV

-1009 KQQLEELIAKED
+1009 KQQLEELIAKEV

-1031 EALKVNVADENST
+1031 EALKVNVVDKNST

-1053 ALEDVKAE
+1053 ALEDAKSE
-1061 LTQNITDAKDNATK
+1061 LAQNIIDTKNNATK

-1083 LKKLLESSDVKI
+1083 LNKLLDTSDAKS

-1104 LNGNSVD
+1104 LKDNSID

-1135 SINNKKDDEF
+1135 SIKNKKDEEF
-1145 NKYNAIKTSLENL
+1145 NKYNDIKTSLENL

-1171 VQKTLSENDVDKT
+1171 VQKTLSENNVDKT

-1195 ALTHVKEELQRLID
+1195 ALTHAKEELKKLID
-1209 NTKKQLTKEFENK
+1209 TTKKQLTKEFETK

-1230 SLADANNVDKK
+1230 SLPDANNVDKK

-1249 INITNSD
+1249 TNITNSD

-1267 IQNALKSLTDKISKQ
+1267 IQNALESLTNKISKQ

-1296 LEQLIKDEDAKEVDT
+1296 LEQLIKDEDAKEVGT
-1311 TEATTALTK
+1311 TDANAAITK
-1320 TKADKNSTLEEI
+1320 NKADKNSTLEEI
-1332 ANATKALEDAKSK
+1332 TNATKALEDAKSKLDQEIKTKKEAEFNNLTKAKTELSDLITSSSNQAPADAISDAQKTLDEINKLNLTNVSTIKSMKDATQKIEAANKALKQAIEKLKAEKLQKFNEAKTALENLVKEEDAIQTGVEAAKKALDDNNKINKNSTLEEITNATKALEDAKSK

-1369 NLITS
+1369 NLIT
-1374 SSNQAPDEAI
+1374 
-1384 SDAQKTLDEINKL
+1384 
-1397 NLTNVSTIKSMK
+1397 
-1409 DATQKIKDANEALK
+1409 
-1423 QAIEKL
+1423 
-1429 EAEKT
+1429 
-1434 EKLQKFNE
+1434 
-1442 AKNALENLVKEEDAI
+1442 
-1457 QTGVEAA
+1457 
-1464 KKALDDNNKINK
+1464 
-1476 NSTLE
+1476 
-1481 EITSATKAL
+1481 
-1490 EDAKSKLDQEI
+1490 
-1501 KAKKEAEFNN
+1501 
-1511 LTNAKTELSDLITK
+1511 K
-1525 QAPAEAISNAKKVLE
+1525 QAPAEAISKAKKVLE
-1540 EINGLSLSNDS
+1540 EINGLNLSNDS

-1565 AETQLTKEIEKL
+1565 AETQLTAEI
-1577 KAEKTEKLQKF
+1577 EKTEKLKEF
-1588 NEAKTALENLVKEED
+1588 DEARKSLRELIKDDDAKEVETSKAKEALKTNKAD
-1603 AIQTGVEA
+1603 
-1611 AKKVLEDNNA
+1611 
-1621 NENSTLDEIT
+1621 ENSSIEEII
-1631 KATKALEDAKSKLDQ
+1631 KATKALEDAKFELNQEIRVQKDRLMDKLNAKNKKLD
-1646 EIKTKKEAEFNNLT
+1646 A
-1660 NAKTELSNLIA
+1660 
-1671 SNNKQAPADAI
+1671 
-1682 SAAQKTLDEI
+1682 
-1692 NKLNLTN
+1692 
-1699 VSTIKSLK
+1699 
-1707 DATQKIKDANEA
+1707 
-1719 LKQAIEKLEAEKTE
+1719 
-1733 KLQKFNEAK
+1733 
-1742 KALEDLIKDEDAK
+1742 
-1755 EVGTNDAQKLLEDN
+1755 
-1769 NKINKNSSIDEI
+1769 
-1781 TNATKALDEAKSKLG
+1781 
-1796 QKIKAKKQELMA
+1796 
-1808 SLKEKNEKLDTLL
+1808 LL

-1828 LMVISKRP
+1828 LMSIEKLIGLS
-1836 DDLNADEIK
+1836 AGEIK
-1845 NKLEKARKLSQEARD
+1845 NKLEDAKKLLQEAKG
-1860 LSENSKITDINQKIQ
+1860 LSENSKITNIKQKIQ
-1875 KIDEF
+1875 KIDEYVRQF
-1880 VGKLESWIKVMEE
+1880 EPWISNMLK
-1893 EKKPIAHRIKF
+1893 IKGGLVSVINSN
-1904 RIENLKQI
+1904 IEQLK
-1912 KANEFYSV
+1912 
-1920 FLDKFK
+1920 KFK
-1926 RVLEKPIFNNPS
+1926 AKKFNNNFISKLNEKLNSNIFNNLS
-1938 WTKKLSD
+1938 KNMKLAD
-1945 LKKADEDSDN
+1945 LKKIEEDSVN
-1955 LWKLCQLF
+1955 LLRLVKLQEK
-1963 SQYKNDTNLSPALQK
+1963 YENDDKLSPSLQK
-1978 KLAKEFEKILA
+1978 KTCKRI
-1989 KETIPSDSEITE
+1989 
-2001 LENKL
+2001 
-2006 KKIVEEDPTTEFS
+2006 
-2019 NLQNETK
+2019 
-2026 DTKKLIENLVPE
+2026 
-2038 SAKELD
+2038 
-2044 GFKKLQSWINNALKL
+2044 
-2059 IEEGYNSALQK
+2059 
-2070 EDLDALKVETSKI
+2070 
-2083 NNLNELIKLFYTYW
+2083 W
-2097 KQFNYLISDK
+2097 KNI
-2107 HDQREVFK
+2107 R
-2115 RGIKDADEA
+2115 
-2124 INALGQINLNQDL
+2124 
-2137 GNDKLM
+2137 
-2143 KEKIKEIENEL
+2143 
-2154 ATAQSLTESHF
+2154 
-2165 KH
+2165 